1 MKLFRLQISMLFFLC
16 NPFLILSAQNFWEQ
30 MPFPDTVHATCAAV
44 NSQNVIFAGTQ
55 TADFHHEGVYRSTDQ
70 GATWEMVLS
79 TNSFPI
85 HDIAINSSDHIYAAT
100 GGFDPLRVS
109 MDNGETW
116 QSVPFDYNIP
126 VGKIYCKG
134 TDTIFIGSCTS
145 SSQGMLIRSYDSGLT
160 WDTVFIHEEGCH
172 EAISGFALLPSGEMY
187 VSMMAFYP
195 GMGGLY
201 KSVDNGITWE
211 LAGLH
216 GAQIEC
222 ITANEAGDLFIGLF
236 DSFEPIESFIYAIYH
251 DDPALI
257 ACPFPGSSTNTL
269 KINSSGDI
277 YAGCCAWQAG
287 LGLSLNNGDTFNLV
301 YTNHNYELRLLAF
314 DNQDFLYAVPNG
326 TTGLSFLRSSQSTIT
341 QINKPHISSSRI
353 SIFPNPASGKVTIG
367 NLNSLNKVTGIS
379 VYDIQCKL
387 QINKQVCN
395 QDNLEL
401 DISTLKAGIYFLEI
415 KTAEDQE
422 FHKLVIR

>member
-1 MKLFRLQISMLFFLC
+1 MKLFRVQISLLFFLC

-30 MPFPDTVHATCAAV
+30 MPFPDTVHACCAAV

-55 TADFHHEGVYRSTDQ
+55 TADFHREGVFRSADQ
-70 GATWEMVLS
+70 GATWQLVLS

-85 HDIAINSSDHIYAAT
+85 HDIAINASDHIYAAT

-109 MDNGETW
+109 MDNGDTW
-116 QSVPFDYNIP
+116 QSLPFDYNIP
-126 VGKIYCKG
+126 IGNIYCKG
-134 TDTIFIGSCTS
+134 TDTIFIGSTTAY
-145 SSQGMLIRSYDSGLT
+145 SQGLLIRSYDSGIT
-160 WDTVFIHEEGCH
+160 WDTVFIHEDGSLEQV
-172 EAISGFALLPSGEMY
+172 SGFALLPSGEMY

-222 ITANEAGDLFIGLF
+222 IKANEAGDLFIGLF
-236 DSFEPIESFIYAIYH
+236 DSFEPIESVIYAIYH
-251 DDPALI
+251 NDTALF
-257 ACPFPGSSTNTL
+257 ACPFPGGSINTL

-287 LGLSLNNGDTFNLV
+287 LGLSVNNGNTFNLV
-301 YTNHNYELRLLAF
+301 YTNHNYELKLLAF

-353 SIFPNPASGKVTIG
+353 SIFPNPASGKVTICTPN
-367 NLNSLNKVTGIS
+367 NLNNLNCVCI
-379 VYDIQCKL
+379 YDTQGKL
-387 QINKQVCN
+387 QIDKQVCN
-395 QDNLEL
+395 QDNLEI
-401 DISTLKAGIYFLEI
+401 DISTLRAGIYFLEI
-415 KTAEDQE
+415 KTTELQE
-422 FHKLVIR
+422 FQKLVIR